1 MYPRLQGSREKVEH
15 WRKAKGQKML
25 MWQLPTYVIFDSYSL
40 SNILMQEYVLNGFVI
55 GSFWLKVL
63 KLSTKF
69 YNLSL
74 NSYVITAIK
83 MNSKNVGW
91 SSSRLPRL
99 TSSKFLFLPSSKSTK
114 STTAEFS
121 DFFSSSSPISREFQW
136 KIVAAS
142 SILERHSLGLDH
154 SDQPTTL
161 SHSLFIIF
169 LISWNSRC
177 CVFVICCDG
186 KPISRCKFTIW
197 RGARNRSNPK
207 CVKLLRAQD
216 PVIPELLPRWQVLA
230 PMAPAQPRY
239 AGAREGQQGQLRAI
253 TSPPLLSHE
262 LELGLIFQLQ
272 LRSSVKQ
279 QASEATW
286 NVKKC
291 PPLLLTN
298 DVSSANENKY
308 QVPHLLLE
316 PVSKINFVARWENPY
331 SRGWC
336 ENCWFS
342 DWLSSTWRLQK
353 FGFWHLEFSGC

>member
-1 MYPRLQGSREKVEH
+1 MKFKPTPPPYKLQVLVFALLQVHQVHYSRVFRLFLQQFPDKQRISVENSRHVEH
-15 WRKAKGQKML
+15 LGTPFIRLGPLW
-25 MWQLPTYVIFDSYSL
+25 PTHNPFSL
-40 SNILMQEYVLNGFVI
+40 TIHY
-55 GSFWLKVL
+55 
-63 KLSTKF
+63 
-69 YNLSL
+69 
-74 NSYVITAIK
+74 
-83 MNSKNVGW
+83 
-91 SSSRLPRL
+91 
-99 TSSKFLFLPSSKSTK
+99 
-114 STTAEFS
+114 
-121 DFFSSSSPISREFQW
+121 FSSIWEFTLLCVCDLLWWQ
-136 KIVAAS
+136 AYQ
-142 SILERHSLGLDH
+142 LY
-154 SDQPTTL
+154 TT
-161 SHSLFIIF
+161 
-169 LISWNSRC
+169 
-177 CVFVICCDG
+177 
-186 KPISRCKFTIW
+186 W

-286 NVKKC
+286 NVKRC

-316 PVSKINFVARWENPY
+316 PVSKINFVARWENSY
-331 SRGWC
+331 SIGWC

-353 FGFWHLEFSGC
+353 FGFWHLEFNGC

>member
-15 WRKAKGQKML
+15 WRKAKAQKML
-25 MWQLPTYVIFDSYSL
+25 MWQLPTYVIYLYSL
-40 SNILMQEYVLNGFVI
+40 SNILMQEYVIKGSI
-55 GSFWLKVL
+55 KGSFCLKVL

-83 MNSKNVGW
+83 INSKNVGW

-142 SILERHSLGLDH
+142 SILERHSLVLDH

-161 SHSLFIIF
+161 FHSLFIIF

-186 KPISRCKFTIW
+186 KPISCTQSEEVLEIDQIRNVWNCCAHKTQW
-197 RGARNRSNPK
+197 SQSCSRGGRSWPPWP
-207 CVKLLRAQD
+207 LPSPGMQGPERAS
-216 PVIPELLPRWQVLA
+216 R
-230 PMAPAQPRY
+230 
-239 AGAREGQQGQLRAI
+239 G
-253 TSPPLLSHE
+253 S
-262 LELGLIFQLQ
+262 LGP
-272 LRSSVKQ
+272 S
-279 QASEATW
+279 
-286 NVKKC
+286 
-291 PPLLLTN
+291 
-298 DVSSANENKY
+298 
-308 QVPHLLLE
+308 PHLPCSPMNLNLASSSSCNCV
-316 PVSKINFVARWENPY
+316 PLSNNKQVRPHGMSRNAR
-331 SRGWC
+331 
-336 ENCWFS
+336 
-342 DWLSSTWRLQK
+342 LSSLQTMSLPLMRTSIK
-353 FGFWHLEFSGC
+353 FHTCYSSLSPRSILEQDEKIHIQEAGVKTSGFLIDYRPLQDCKKLDFDF